1 VQLHNLTALV
11 VAATTFLSRSAQS
24 LAPVVGTML
33 ISQYCGGARVF
44 NDDAADVADAAAVG
58 DSAAATQLSATGD
71 DDDGSGAALRATIF
85 RLLVATPF
93 LCGAVQ
99 LLAWR
104 RFKLHGAP
112 LRRIKRALRARS
124 HAV

>member
-1 VQLHNLTALV
+1 
-11 VAATTFLSRSAQS
+11 
-24 LAPVVGTML
+24 ML

-58 DSAAATQLSATGD
+58 DSAAATQLSETGDDD
-71 DDDGSGAALRATIF
+71 DDDGSGAAVRATIF
-85 RLLVATPF
+85 RVLVATPF

-99 LLAWR
+99 LLVWR

-124 HAV
+124 HGRVIIDML